1 MKVKKHMDS
10 FESVAKFGTVLQF
23 LVLAALLAVAAADSA
38 YPAYHQA
45 SYSAPSYSA
54 KSYDYVSWQM
64 LFHTGSW
71 LVPTSQLFDEC

>member
-1 MKVKKHMDS
+1 MKVSVSIFNCPITCYSNMKVKKHMDS

-54 KSYDYVSWQM
+54 KSYDYVS
-64 LFHTGSW
+64 
-71 LVPTSQLFDEC
+71 